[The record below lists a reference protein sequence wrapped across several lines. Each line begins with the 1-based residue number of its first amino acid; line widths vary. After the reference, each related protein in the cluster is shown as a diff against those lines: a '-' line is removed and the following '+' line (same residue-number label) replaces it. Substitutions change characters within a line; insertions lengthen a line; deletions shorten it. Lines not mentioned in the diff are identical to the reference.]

1 MRSGCAAK
9 AKGGFD
15 VEDRTEL
22 KLAASEME
30 GRPSEAA
37 LQGEASNHREL
48 RRSRAGVVS
57 VMEKA
62 HKECVRYE
70 PGRRTQVNHRWS
82 VETSK
87 ENRGIVCSARTTGDR
102 DIGATLSH
110 DLSSS
115 GKADAD
121 TITHQTSSAAAR
133 FCGDGGVSDAGR
145 GVVGAG
151 RDAGGDRPSGR
162 RAAPNRLSVAQGVAA
177 GRPGR
182 VAGCRPRR
190 AETEAQSRTAR
201 RGPKRVGAGCRGQ
214 WLHRRRVDVATC
226 GGGDPA
232 TDGRELSPR
241 PCLVRAARPA
251 GLVLAAAGAAS
262 DRTQ

>member
-1 MRSGCAAK
+1 MPSGCAAK

-70 PGRRTQVNHRWS
+70 PGRRTQVNHRRS

-87 ENRGIVCSARTTGDR
+87 MTSKLRVSIHPWDKPGS
-102 DIGATLSH
+102 
-110 DLSSS
+110 DL
-115 GKADAD
+115 
-121 TITHQTSSAAAR
+121 H
-133 FCGDGGVSDAGR
+133 
-145 GVVGAG
+145 
-151 RDAGGDRPSGR
+151 
-162 RAAPNRLSVAQGVAA
+162 
-177 GRPGR
+177 
-182 VAGCRPRR
+182 
-190 AETEAQSRTAR
+190 
-201 RGPKRVGAGCRGQ
+201 
-214 WLHRRRVDVATC
+214 
-226 GGGDPA
+226 
-232 TDGRELSPR
+232 TDW
-241 PCLVRAARPA
+241 
-251 GLVLAAAGAAS
+251 AAS
-262 DRTQ
+262 GIYVARAWLRL